1 MDDWYVGEN
10 ALAEGARGR
19 GGGDVDMFCKFVV
32 VKLPAW
38 EALID
43 DPLSKNSVRVADVKN
58 TSVSTV

>member
-1 MDDWYVGEN
+1 MILW
-10 ALAEGARGR
+10 
-19 GGGDVDMFCKFVV
+19 GGVAVMWIMFCKFVV